1 MTVKIVVARH
11 SIMHTAQINAVPSR
25 SASIQTRNIL
35 FFTLIGVSVL
45 IWWRQIV
52 TLLQLAWHV
61 DEYTHIL
68 LIMPVSVAL
77 IYLERGK
84 LRRNITYAPVTG
96 AVVALLSIAI
106 GIVGKMQAVHFSGDV
121 SLSITIFSLVTFW
134 MASIVGCYGRAFF
147 GSLLFPFLFLFL
159 LVPPPAFLLDKAI
172 VYLQEAS
179 TESTFALF
187 KPTGLPVLKDG
198 FVLTFPTLQIE
209 VAKECSG
216 IRSSLMLLLTGL
228 ILAHLFLRSF
238 WSKVIFILFIV
249 PFSVIKNAIR
259 IFTLSMLGMYVD
271 PGFLHGRLHHEGGI
285 VFFLI
290 ALGGLLFILWILQRL
305 ESGSVHSKQRVRT
318 A

>member
-1 MTVKIVVARH
+1 M
-11 SIMHTAQINAVPSR
+11 
-25 SASIQTRNIL
+25 
-35 FFTLIGVSVL
+35 
-45 IWWRQIV
+45 
-52 TLLQLAWHV
+52 
-61 DEYTHIL
+61 
-68 LIMPVSVAL
+68 
-77 IYLERGK
+77 
-84 LRRNITYAPVTG
+84 
-96 AVVALLSIAI
+96 
-106 GIVGKMQAVHFSGDV
+106 
-121 SLSITIFSLVTFW
+121 
-134 MASIVGCYGRAFF
+134 
-147 GSLLFPFLFLFL
+147 
-159 LVPPPAFLLDKAI
+159 PPPAFLLDKAI

-179 TESTFALF
+179 TEATFALF